1 MSNKYLLEIGTE
13 ELPARLIDGAL
24 EQFKT
29 NTEEMLKDER
39 ISYENIEI
47 YATPRR
53 LVLIVEGLADK
64 QDTLEEIVKGPA
76 KRIAYDDK
84 GNPSKALQGFMKGQ
98 GVELEQI
105 EIKEH
110 NNEEYIYANVVKEGY
125 KTEEILIKNMVG
137 IIKSIAFPKSMKW
150 GGKNL
155 RFARPIRWL
164 VSILNNELIPLNL
177 EGIEASNI
185 TKGHRFLGSDH
196 IEINSVDEYF
206 DLLKENYVLVDQ
218 KERKEIIKYGS
229 ERLAKEKG
237 GNILV
242 EEELLNEVTYIVE
255 YPTPL
260 IGRIKEE
267 YLELPIDVVIT
278 PMKEQLR
285 YFPVVDDNNRL
296 LPYFITV
303 RNGNEEYI
311 DTVIK
316 GNEKVLAARLEDAKF
331 FYKEDIE
338 KPLEDYVEEL
348 NYIIFQEKLG
358 TLYEKT
364 IRVQKLSEKVGNF
377 LGVGEETQKNIERA
391 AYLSKADLVTK
402 MVTEFTELQG
412 NMGMEYAKKS
422 GENEIVSTAIYEQYL
437 PKSATGILPTTTAGA
452 VLSIAD
458 KLDSIVGYFA
468 VGIQPTASQD
478 PYGIRRQALGVIN
491 IILDKRL
498 NLSLENIIDFSLYI
512 YVEKNSLV
520 FDYKQVKF
528 EIMEF
533 FKGRIK
539 NMLIDKGIRYDIVDA
554 VISTGID
561 DIYDLNVKADK
572 LNKYLIKEGLTD
584 VLFTF
589 NRVANLAEKSSLN
602 DVDPDLFVEEEEK
615 VLYEVFYNIEEKVL
629 NWLNKKEYD
638 KALEQFIV
646 LKEPVDDFFDNVMV
660 MVDDEDIK
668 ENRLNLLGKIFETML
683 MICDLSKLV
692 K

>member
-39 ISYENIEI
+39 ISYENIEV

-164 VSILNNELIPLNL
+164 VSILNNKLVPLNL

-237 GNILV
+237 GNILA

-377 LGVGEETQKNIERA
+377 LEVGEETQKNIERA

-437 PKSATGILPTTTAGA
+437 PKTATDILPTTTAGA

-615 VLYEVFYNIEEKVL
+615 VLYEAFYNIEEEVL